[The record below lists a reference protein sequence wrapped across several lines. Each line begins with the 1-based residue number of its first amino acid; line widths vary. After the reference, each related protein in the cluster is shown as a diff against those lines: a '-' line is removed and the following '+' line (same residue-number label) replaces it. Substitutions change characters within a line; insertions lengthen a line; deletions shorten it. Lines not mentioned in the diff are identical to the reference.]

1 MHLKCCTGPARAHL
15 ALLLLRGRRA
25 QLLRGPASLIS
36 PEVSSL
42 LAATAHPAGS
52 PTHHLTRPDLG
63 AHGPSGRFCHAQL
76 TDILTWDSLSAWGV
90 MSPRTEPPAT
100 LRHSG
105 LLPLLHPC
113 RRRAAAYCCRG
124 SLGKTLHAGAP
135 GLTRPLTEVPP
146 QPLSH
151 SRARSLTL
159 FSVPGLLEGGGSG
172 VLKRALNQLL

>member
-15 ALLLLRGRRA
+15 ALLLLRGRWA

-76 TDILTWDSLSAWGV
+76 TMPQSIFQLGIPSQLGESC
-90 MSPRTEPPAT
+90 PTE
-100 LRHSG
+100 LHH
-105 LLPLLHPC
+105 PLLSDTVGSCLSSTP
-113 RRRAAAYCCRG
+113 AAAVQPPTAAGG

-135 GLTRPLTEVPP
+135 GLTRPLTEAPP

-159 FSVPGLLEGGGSG
+159 FSVSGLLEGGGSG
-172 VLKRALNQLL
+172 VLK